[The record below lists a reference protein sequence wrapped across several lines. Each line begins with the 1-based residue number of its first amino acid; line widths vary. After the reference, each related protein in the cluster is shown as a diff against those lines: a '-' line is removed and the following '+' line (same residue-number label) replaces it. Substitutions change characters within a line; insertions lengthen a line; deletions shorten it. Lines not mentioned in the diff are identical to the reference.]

1 MIHAEVSDKILEKI
15 QKLFALAG
23 SPNENEAA
31 VAAQKA
37 QELLTLHK
45 LELADIEGHFSK
57 REKSDEV
64 IEDTLSMKVSKW
76 QPWQWQV
83 LLAGGV
89 ARACYCRLIF
99 IGGKSITFIGARE
112 DAQVAKELFLWLKD
126 QIYRLGIEES
136 NLNAWRMH
144 PLKFR
149 PNFWVGCS
157 RRVSDL
163 LFWKREDMEREN
175 AKVTTLV
182 KMSDALNDE
191 YVKRV
196 YEKLRMVNLGQT
208 SSRWAANKGYEAGDK
223 VDLNVKKRLGE

>member
-1 MIHAEVSDKILEKI
+1 MIHAEVPDKILERI

-57 REKSDEV
+57 KRQSDEV
-64 IEDTLSMKVSKW
+64 IGDTLSMNVSKW

-83 LLAGGV
+83 ILADGV
-89 ARACYCRLIF
+89 AQACYCRTVF
-99 IGGKSITFIGARE
+99 FHGQSITFIGAKE
-112 DAQVAKELFLWLKD
+112 DVQVAKELFLWLKD

-136 NLNAWRMH
+136 NLNSFRMH

-157 RRVSDL
+157 KRVAHL

-175 AKVTTLV
+175 AKVTALV

-191 YVKRV
+191 YIERV
-196 YEKLRMVNLGQT
+196 YEDLRTVRVGQT
-208 SSRWAANKGYEAGDK
+208 SSRWAASQGYEAGDR
-223 VDLNVKKRLGE
+223 VDLNPKKRLEG